1 MVLKGELSPI
11 FAAEALEELR
21 AIRSIRYAFEPFS
34 ERVWEL
40 RDNLSVYDA
49 WYVALAEWLE
59 TDLVTTD
66 QRLMRAPG
74 PRCPIRLLSVSRQ
87 G

>member
-1 MVLKGELSPI
+1 MVLRGELSPI
-11 FAAEALEELR
+11 FATEALEEVR

-40 RDNLSVYDA
+40 RENLSVYDA
-49 WYVALAEWLE
+49 WYVALAEWLV
-59 TDLVTTD
+59 TDLATTD

-74 PRCPIRLLSVSRQ
+74 PRCPVRKPE
-87 G
+87 

>member
-1 MVLKGELSPI
+1 MVLRGKLSPTV
-11 FAAEALEELR
+11 AAEALEELR
-21 AIRSIRYAFEPFS
+21 AVPRVRYMFEPFS
-34 ERVWEL
+34 ERAWEL
-40 RDNLSVYDA
+40 RDNLTVYDA

-74 PRCPIRLLSVSRQ
+74 PRCRIRLPEPY
-87 G
+87 